1 MENFIKP
8 SRANSSSE
16 LEMTPTS
23 ASGIL
28 RRIGDA
34 KLQEA
39 QFLSIPRD
47 ESLHSNI
54 AVTEAVRAGMGN
66 WIVAS
71 VLVLAP
77 DQPTKVAPAFGR
89 AVRVGGKS
97 WKYWPLQGV
106 SVTSMV
112 LT

>member
-1 MENFIKP
+1 
-8 SRANSSSE
+8 
-16 LEMTPTS
+16 MTPTS
-23 ASGIL
+23 APGIL
-28 RRIGDA
+28 RRVGDA
-34 KLQEA
+34 ELQEV
-39 QFLSIPRD
+39 QFLSIPKN
-47 ESLHSNI
+47 ESLHSNM
-54 AVTEAVRAGMGN
+54 AVTEAVRAGRGS
-66 WIVAS
+66 WIVVS

-77 DQPTKVAPAFGR
+77 DQPTKMDPAFGR

>member
-1 MENFIKP
+1 MNTMENFIKP
-8 SRANSSSE
+8 SKGNSSSE

-28 RRIGDA
+28 RRVGDA
-34 KLQEA
+34 ELQEA

-54 AVTEAVRAGMGN
+54 AVTEVVRSGMGN
-66 WIVAS
+66 CIVVS

-77 DQPTKVAPAFGR
+77 DQPTKVAPAFGK

-97 WKYWPLQGV
+97 WKYWPLQGL
-106 SVTSMV
+106 S
-112 LT
+112 LIHI